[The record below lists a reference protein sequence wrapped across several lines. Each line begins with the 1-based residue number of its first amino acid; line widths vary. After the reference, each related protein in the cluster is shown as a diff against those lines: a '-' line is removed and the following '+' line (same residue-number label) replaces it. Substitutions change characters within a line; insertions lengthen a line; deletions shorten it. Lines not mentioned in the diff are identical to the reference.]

1 MHGRAVYCYNSATQ
15 IIYKF
20 LELSCNDH
28 LYHNKLFVFF
38 IVYVLNLEANLR
50 YVYTLRLIGP
60 ISYPGGC
67 DSIVHPRK
75 YSVIFSR

>member
-38 IVYVLNLEANLR
+38 IVYVLNLEAKF
-50 YVYTLRLIGP
+50 THE
-60 ISYPGGC
+60 STA
-67 DSIVHPRK
+67 S
-75 YSVIFSR
+75 FSHDDADFVTFVRI